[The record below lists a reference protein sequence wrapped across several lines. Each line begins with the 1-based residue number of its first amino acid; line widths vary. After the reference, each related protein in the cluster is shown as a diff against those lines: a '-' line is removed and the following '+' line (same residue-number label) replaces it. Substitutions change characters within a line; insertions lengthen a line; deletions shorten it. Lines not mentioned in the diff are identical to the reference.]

1 VHLHWFCVFP
11 FRGILKKINFL
22 FREAFGE
29 ASKHEI
35 FADFKTIE
43 EEPEP
48 SFYIHVVQKM

>member
-1 VHLHWFCVFP
+1 MYFFSGRSRII
-11 FRGILKKINFL
+11 FFL